1 MEYHQIT
8 LDEWWLEA
16 KEKLR
21 RAVLNA
27 ANGFIELGY
36 ELRQIEEQKLYEAGG
51 YSSIAEFAEKEPEFG
66 LSPSLVSRLISV
78 NKAFADPENPRQIK
92 TDYNRYG
99 MAKLT
104 EMLNLPESDREMI
117 RPETRRDDIRELKRF
132 NKESEKAAV
141 DLANEEHG
149 MDDMHILVRDFFEK
163 NAEILNTIY
172 SSEAY
177 TSGDVTRMA
186 EIVNPSG
193 NKTFR
198 KGITIMMMYE
208 DSIKIKKMGG
218 NPETLRWSEF
228 FSIMQEIFEQAAAG
242 SRTWDK
248 YFNAGGADE
257 CNGTGNL
264 DGRTDGSAEGGSAG
278 NGGGVQEAG
287 TGEDSERKE
296 SEDADEESS
305 AEQSG
310 GVEEPE
316 PAEGRME
323 VDSEENPAAEEP
335 EEESGRLP
343 GINPPT
349 ADVDNVDNGENCARA
364 IEAESAEIPNETEPP
379 EETEMIVDES
389 GKPSP
394 EDDEAAE
401 QARKERVRKAVEK
414 VNELIGYIETEID
427 NHHWPEAEEKTEQML
442 KALSYLRKFD
452 NETAYLR
459 AREIVSGL

>member
-8 LDEWWLEA
+8 LNEWLEA

-21 RAVLNA
+21 RAVLKA

-36 ELRQIEEQKLYEAGG
+36 ELRQIEEQRLYEAGG
-51 YSSIAEFAEKEPEFG
+51 YSSIAEFAKKEPEFG

-78 NKAFADPENPRQIK
+78 NRSFSDPENPRQIK

-141 DLANEEHG
+141 GLADEEHG

-163 NAEILNTIY
+163 NAEILNAIY

-177 TSGDVTRMA
+177 TSGDITKMA

-248 YFNAGGADE
+248 YFNAGGEDE
-257 CNGTGNL
+257 RNWNDGTDGETDEDAGEQPCE
-264 DGRTDGSAEGGSAG
+264 DGRGIQVER
-278 NGGGVQEAG
+278 
-287 TGEDSERKE
+287 TGEDSEGNESKE
-296 SEDADEESS
+296 EYEESGGYQS
-305 AEQSG
+305 EGAEEQSG
-310 GVEEPE
+310 AGMEIEHDE
-316 PAEGRME
+316 DPA
-323 VDSEENPAAEEP
+323 DEEP
-335 EEESGRLP
+335 EEEHWRPG

-349 ADVDNVDNGENCARA
+349 ADVDNVDNNENCARA
-364 IEAESAEIPNETEPP
+364 IEEESAEILNETEPP
-379 EETEMIVDES
+379 EEPEVIVDES

>member
-8 LDEWWLEA
+8 LNEWLEA

-21 RAVLNA
+21 RAVLKA

-141 DLANEEHG
+141 DLADEEHG

-163 NAEILNTIY
+163 NAEILNAIY

-228 FSIMQEIFEQAAAG
+228 FSIMQEIFEPAAAG
-242 SRTWDK
+242 NRTWDK
-248 YFNAGGADE
+248 YFNAGGEDE
-257 CNGTGNL
+257 RNWNDGTDGETDDNAGEQPRE
-264 DGRTDGSAEGGSAG
+264 DGRGIQIER
-278 NGGGVQEAG
+278 
-287 TGEDSERKE
+287 TGEDSERDE
-296 SEDADEESS
+296 SERTDEESGEGQS
-305 AEQSG
+305 EGDEGQSG
-310 GVEEPE
+310 AG
-316 PAEGRME
+316 ME
-323 VDSEENPAAEEP
+323 SEHDEDPAAEEP
-335 EEESGRLP
+335 EEERWRP
-343 GINPPT
+343 DGINPPT

-364 IEAESAEIPNETEPP
+364 IKEKSAEILNETEPP
-379 EETEMIVDES
+379 EEPEVIVDES

-394 EDDEAAE
+394 EAAE

-414 VNELIGYIETEID
+414 VNELIVYIETEID

>member
-8 LDEWWLEA
+8 LNEWLEA

-21 RAVLNA
+21 RAVLKA

-36 ELRQIEEQKLYEAGG
+36 ELRQIEEQRLYEAGG

-78 NKAFADPENPRQIK
+78 NKAFADPEHPRQIK

-141 DLANEEHG
+141 DLADEEHG

-177 TSGDVTRMA
+177 TSGDITKMA

-248 YFNAGGADE
+248 YFNAGGEDESNWNDGTDGETADNAGE
-257 CNGTGNL
+257 QPCE
-264 DGRTDGSAEGGSAG
+264 DGRGIQIER
-278 NGGGVQEAG
+278 
-287 TGEDSERKE
+287 TGEDSERDE
-296 SEDADEESS
+296 SEKTDEEGGGGQSERDE
-305 AEQSG
+305 EQSEAG
-310 GVEEPE
+310 MEIEHDE
-316 PAEGRME
+316 DPAG
-323 VDSEENPAAEEP
+323 EEP
-335 EEESGRLP
+335 EEKPWRP
-343 GINPPT
+343 DGINPPT

-364 IEAESAEIPNETEPP
+364 IEEESAEILNETEPP
-379 EETEMIVDES
+379 EEPEVIVDES

-427 NHHWPEAEEKTEQML
+427 AHHWPEAEEKTEQML

>member
-8 LDEWWLEA
+8 LNEWLEA

-21 RAVLNA
+21 RAVLKA

-36 ELRQIEEQKLYEAGG
+36 ELRQIEEQKLYKAGG

-78 NKAFADPENPRQIK
+78 NKAFADPEHPRQIK

-141 DLANEEHG
+141 DLADEEHG

-163 NAEILNTIY
+163 NAEILNAIY

-177 TSGDVTRMA
+177 TFGDITKMA

-193 NKTFR
+193 TKTFR

-248 YFNAGGADE
+248 YFNAGGEDE
-257 CNGTGNL
+257 RNWNDGTDGETDEDAGEQPCE
-264 DGRTDGSAEGGSAG
+264 DGRGIQVER
-278 NGGGVQEAG
+278 
-287 TGEDSERKE
+287 TGEDSEGNESKE
-296 SEDADEESS
+296 EYEESGGYQS
-305 AEQSG
+305 EGAEEQSG
-310 GVEEPE
+310 AG
-316 PAEGRME
+316 ME
-323 VDSEENPAAEEP
+323 IEHDEDPAAEEP
-335 EEESGRLP
+335 EEEHWRPG
-343 GINPPT
+343 GINPTT
-349 ADVDNVDNGENCARA
+349 ADVDNVDSNENCARA
-364 IEAESAEIPNETEPP
+364 IEAESAEILNETEPQ

>member
-8 LDEWWLEA
+8 LNEWLEA

-21 RAVLNA
+21 RAVLKA

-78 NKAFADPENPRQIK
+78 NKAFADPEHPRQIK

-141 DLANEEHG
+141 GLADEEHG

-163 NAEILNTIY
+163 NAEILNAIY

-177 TSGDVTRMA
+177 TFGDITKMA

-208 DSIKIKKMGG
+208 DSIKIKK
-218 NPETLRWSEF
+218 L
-228 FSIMQEIFEQAAAG
+228 MQEEKMSATGTMELTERQLIMLEN
-242 SRTWDK
+242 SLVRT
-248 YFNAGGADE
+248 
-257 CNGTGNL
+257 
-264 DGRTDGSAEGGSAG
+264 
-278 NGGGVQEAG
+278 
-287 TGEDSERKE
+287 
-296 SEDADEESS
+296 
-305 AEQSG
+305 
-310 GVEEPE
+310 
-316 PAEGRME
+316 
-323 VDSEENPAAEEP
+323 AEEF
-335 EEESGRLP
+335 RLKEQER
-343 GINPPT
+343 IQREMK
-349 ADVDNVDNGENCARA
+349 AKKQMEKAAKARA
-364 IEAESAEIPNETEPP
+364 KEMKSRAGQGWRSNMMKILPQKNRKRNTGDRTE
-379 EETEMIVDES
+379 
-389 GKPSP
+389 
-394 EDDEAAE
+394 
-401 QARKERVRKAVEK
+401 
-414 VNELIGYIETEID
+414 
-427 NHHWPEAEEKTEQML
+427 
-442 KALSYLRKFD
+442 
-452 NETAYLR
+452 
-459 AREIVSGL
+459 

>member
-8 LDEWWLEA
+8 LNEWLEA

-21 RAVLNA
+21 RAVLKA

-36 ELRQIEEQKLYEAGG
+36 ELRQIEEQRLYEAGG
-51 YSSIAEFAEKEPEFG
+51 YSSIAEFAEKETEFG

-141 DLANEEHG
+141 GLADEEHG

-163 NAEILNTIY
+163 NAEILNAIY
-172 SSEAY
+172 SSGAY
-177 TSGDVTRMA
+177 TSGDITKMA

-218 NPETLRWSEF
+218 NPKTLRWSEF
-228 FSIMQEIFEQAAAG
+228 FSIMQEIFEQAASG

-248 YFNAGGADE
+248 YFNAGGEDERNWNDGTDGEPADNAGE
-257 CNGTGNL
+257 QPCE
-264 DGRTDGSAEGGSAG
+264 DGRGIQVER
-278 NGGGVQEAG
+278 
-287 TGEDSERKE
+287 TGEDSEGDE
-296 SEDADEESS
+296 SEETDGESGEGQSEGDE
-305 AEQSG
+305 EQSG
-310 GVEEPE
+310 AG
-316 PAEGRME
+316 ME
-323 VDSEENPAAEEP
+323 IEHDEDPAAEEP
-335 EEESGRLP
+335 EEEPWRP
-343 GINPPT
+343 DGINPPT

-364 IEAESAEIPNETEPP
+364 IRGESAEILNETEPP
-379 EETEMIVDES
+379 EEPEVIVDES

-401 QARKERVRKAVEK
+401 QTRKERVRKAVEK

-427 NHHWPEAEEKTEQML
+427 AHHWPEAEEKTEQML